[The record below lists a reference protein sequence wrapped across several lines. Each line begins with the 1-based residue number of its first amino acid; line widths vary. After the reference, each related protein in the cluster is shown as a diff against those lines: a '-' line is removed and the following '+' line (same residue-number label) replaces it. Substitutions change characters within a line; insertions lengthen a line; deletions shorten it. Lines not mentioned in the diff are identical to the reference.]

1 MGSEF
6 GAIWEDPEGGDIKF
20 VIKRALKQD
29 QTLHMEGKL
38 HVILYIREEWAW
50 KVGELGFLWKKSPL
64 ALLGIVLEDSLLC
77 LLRKTM
83 GYTCYR
89 NNCNL

>member
-1 MGSEF
+1 M
-6 GAIWEDPEGGDIKF
+6 
-20 VIKRALKQD
+20 
-29 QTLHMEGKL
+29 LHIFEVTDNL
-38 HVILYIREEWAW
+38 VTDNVVADNLVTDNVVTDNLVTDNVVTENPVTDNVVV
-50 KVGELGFLWKKSPL
+50 VGELGFLWKKSPL